1 MNLYENGR
9 GAVFV
14 AEVNRW
20 RHRLGTMGDADVQGK
35 LDILDLNGDGMHAQ
49 LMFECEIATH
59 KAIEENTC
67 QISCQCDVTNTLA
80 QESTN
85 Q

>member
-1 MNLYENGR
+1 MRMVEELSLLPRSIG
-9 GAVFV
+9 
-14 AEVNRW
+14 
-20 RHRLGTMGDADVQGK
+20 GDTGLAPWETLMCKADA
-35 LDILDLNGDGMHAQ
+35 DGMHGQ
-49 LMFECEIATH
+49 LMFECKIATH